1 MRARTPYVDEVPANR
16 GRRLKIVFGLQAF
29 GVALW
34 VLSQS
39 WPLFDFTDLE
49 WVAPLDGIF
58 RSGRA
63 GVSML
68 LAATGF
74 LLTVRLMRARSHGSG
89 LVGALA
95 SHVFVTSIVL
105 AFVVAAVFLVI
116 RVDTSDQG
124 SWAQFRDSLLP
135 ILTFQWNYWVLS
147 NPLNVRADL
156 TPLWFF
162 SVQMQLVLVLAG
174 AVVVLGRWRFLLV
187 LGSVA
192 AIGFAVVWRH
202 ETLDTEG
209 WFEVALNTTGSGD
222 AFFVGVLAALVTPW
236 VRLRPAVAAG
246 WVGGAVL
253 VLVGVV
259 IAGSFMDVTELF
271 EIQAP
276 LAALLCGIAFV
287 GASQA
292 PDDRAMAVTVL
303 CRRDIG
309 AFGAAWTSVAA
320 WSPVVILTVTRHTA
334 TQPQLLRVILAAIA
348 LGFVAAASERA
359 SRQIMDWTG
368 DRLRRSRS
376 RV

>member
-16 GRRLKIVFGLQAF
+16 GRRLKIVLGIQAF

-39 WPLFDFTDLE
+39 WPLFDFKDLE

-68 LAATGF
+68 LAGTGF
-74 LLTVRLMRARSHGSG
+74 LMTVRLMRARSRGSG
-89 LVGALA
+89 LLRVLA
-95 SHVFVTSIVL
+95 SHLIATSIVL
-105 AFVVAAVFLVI
+105 VFVVAAVFLVI
-116 RVDTSDQG
+116 RVDTTDQG
-124 SWAQFRDSLLP
+124 SWTQFRDSLLP
-135 ILTFQWNYWVLS
+135 LLTYQWNYWVLS
-147 NPLNVRADL
+147 HPVTVRADL

-162 SVQMQLVLVLAG
+162 SIQTQLVLVLAA
-174 AVVVLGRWRFLLV
+174 AVVLLGRWRLLMV

-192 AIGFAVVWRH
+192 AIGVAVVWRH

-209 WFEVALNTTGSGD
+209 WFEVALNTAGSGD
-222 AFFVGVLAALVTPW
+222 AFFLGVLAALVTPW
-236 VRLRPAVAAG
+236 VRLRPPVAAG
-246 WVGGAVL
+246 WVGGALL

-259 IAGSFMDVTELF
+259 IAGSFMNVNELF

-276 LAALLCGIAFV
+276 LAALLCGIAFI
-287 GASQA
+287 GASQL
-292 PDDRAMAVTVL
+292 PDERAMAVVVL

-320 WSPVVILTVTRHTA
+320 WSPVVIVTVTRHMA
-334 TQPQLLRVILAAIA
+334 TQPQLLRVIIAAIA

-359 SRQIMDWTG
+359 SRQIMAWSV